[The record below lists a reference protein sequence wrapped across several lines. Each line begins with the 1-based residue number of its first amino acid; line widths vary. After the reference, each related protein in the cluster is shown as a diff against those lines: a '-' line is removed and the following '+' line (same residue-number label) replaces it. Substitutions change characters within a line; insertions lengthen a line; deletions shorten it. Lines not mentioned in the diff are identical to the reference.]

1 MPSLKKASASLT
13 NEYVRTL
20 FVEVDVKAQGADASI
35 RDINQINRIRAN
47 VSMADEVIRRQLKR
61 LPRSLVEPD
70 PDKDCR

>member
-1 MPSLKKASASLT
+1 MSGVASLT

-20 FVEVDVKAQGADASI
+20 FIEVDVKAQGAAARI
-35 RDINQINRIRAN
+35 GDINQINKIRAY
-47 VSMADEVIRRQLKR
+47 VSMTDEVIRRQLKR